1 MAYIK
6 ANKKVVEYLNLIG
19 VRNQLRDGNYLL
31 WQADMLAFGKPTQMN
46 DILQQIG
53 GLSLSRH
60 EAREEQDGEKLRT
73 LPEATDVRFKV
84 EATVQEEEVPIEE
97 APPVE
102 AAEPEQEEADKEE
115 TPVLEENTETAEEE
129 AANSTQEE
137 TTENAEPQ
145 EETTENAEPQEEAVS
160 DAADDEAAPSSEEP
174 AHDETV
180 EKEETYE

>member
-84 EATVQEEEVPIEE
+84 EVTAEEEEVPIEE
-97 APPVE
+97 TPPVE
-102 AAEPEQEEADKEE
+102 ADEPEQEEADEEE
-115 TPVLEENTETAEEE
+115 TPALEEDAETAGEETDH
-129 AANSTQEE
+129 STQVSA
-137 TTENAEPQ
+137 AED
-145 EETTENAEPQEEAVS
+145 AEPQEEAVS
-160 DAADDEAAPSSEEP
+160 DAADDEAAPYSEEP

>member
-97 APPVE
+97 TPPVE
-102 AAEPEQEEADKEE
+102 AAEPEQEEAEEEETPALEEAVETAKEE
-115 TPVLEENTETAEEE
+115 TDH
-129 AANSTQEE
+129 STQESAAE
-137 TTENAEPQ
+137 DAEPQ
-145 EETTENAEPQEEAVS
+145 EETVS

-174 AHDETV
+174 AHDKTV
-180 EKEETYE
+180 EKEETYG